1 MNDAVQ
7 DFRISALERALAA
20 LTGGQSSA
28 APEPQQPVS
37 GSVAKAP
44 VDAQQEARIASL
56 EGAVMALAN
65 SVTLLNQ
72 QMASLSSEIQ
82 KQTNAANMI
91 TISPAPTV
99 DAAQDARLNGIDT
112 LVRKLSENVA
122 DYNNQM
128 ATLIAQYQSMG
139 KRPRAGANGKD
150 VGTA

>member
-20 LTGGQSSA
+20 LTGGQGGA
-28 APEPQQPVS
+28 AEPPQQPA
-37 GSVAKAP
+37 SVAKAP

-72 QMASLSSEIQ
+72 QMASLSSELQ
-82 KQTNAANMI
+82 KQANATNMI
-91 TISPAPTV
+91 TISPAPSV
-99 DAAQDARLNGIDT
+99 DDAQDARLNGIDT